1 MKKIITI
8 EIPKLTILQL
18 IKCNVL
24 VAEISND
31 YIDDDYI
38 YVTKEEKNG
47 YVLYTYETITDESLK
62 ISITF
67 DKYMLLEIKE

>member
-38 YVTKEEKNG
+38 YVTKE
-47 YVLYTYETITDESLK
+47 
-62 ISITF
+62 
-67 DKYMLLEIKE
+67 